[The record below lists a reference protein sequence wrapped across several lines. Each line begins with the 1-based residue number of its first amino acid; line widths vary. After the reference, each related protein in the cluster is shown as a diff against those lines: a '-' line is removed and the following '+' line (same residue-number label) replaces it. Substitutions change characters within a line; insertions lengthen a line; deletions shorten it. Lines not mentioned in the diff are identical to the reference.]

1 MKAQYRA
8 VVIGGGVVGA
18 SVLYHLA
25 KLGWPDVALIERA
38 ELTAGSTWHAAAGF
52 HALNADP
59 NIAALQDY
67 TIRLYPQ
74 IEAESGQ
81 SCGLHMTG
89 GITFAS
95 NPDRWEWLQ
104 SAWAVFQAIGIE
116 TSRLVT
122 PDEIAAM
129 NPLLDMTG
137 IKGGLHD
144 VAEGYLDPNGTTHAY
159 ARAAQKRGADVIL
172 RNRVLAITPRAGGG
186 FDIDTEQ
193 GRIFAEHVV
202 NAGGLWAKQVGR
214 MVGLDLPVT
223 PMEHHYLI
231 TETIPEVAALPR
243 ELPVTVDLDGFSYAR
258 QEARGYLLGV
268 YEQNPRHWQMD
279 GAPWDYG
286 MELIPE
292 DIDRIAPELQVAFA
306 RYPAL
311 GRTGIKRWI
320 NGAFTFT
327 PDGNPLVGPV
337 GPRGY
342 WVACGVMAG
351 FSQGGG
357 VGKALAEWMI
367 HGTTEQ
373 DVYGMD
379 VARYGAFHANRD
391 YLRATTGQFYSR
403 RFVMTFPN
411 EQLPAA
417 RPLKTT
423 PAHAEMTAAG
433 ARWGVS
439 WGLEVPLYFAPSPDF
454 SEPGT
459 LKRSAAFPVIRQEAL
474 AVRDAAGLLD
484 ISGFARYEVTGP
496 GATGWLDRLLA
507 CKLPAPGRARLA
519 PMLAP
524 DGRLKGDLTVF
535 NWGDGRYWLMGS
547 YYLRSF
553 HARWFADHAARG
565 AVWRDISDD
574 WLGFSVQGPKA
585 RAVLERL
592 TGPLALP
599 MMGCAERDVGLT
611 RARVAR
617 LSLSGELAYEINVP
631 AAHHATLRRQ
641 LLAAGADLGLREI
654 GFAAMLSLRLEKSIG
669 IWNAEYAQGHT
680 PAMTGLDRW
689 IADKPGFIGREAALA
704 APPPARR
711 LVMLQVDADGADASG
726 FEPVWQDGQKV
737 GLTTSGGYGHRVGAS
752 LALAHLRA
760 DLAAVGTRVTVHVV
774 GRERAA
780 TVIPHSPY
788 DPKGER
794 MRQ

>member
-8 VVIGGGVVGA
+8 VVIGGGVVGV
-18 SVLYHLA
+18 SVLYHLT
-25 KLGWPDVALIERA
+25 KLGWSEVALIERA

-95 NPDRWEWLQ
+95 DPDRWEWLQ

-137 IKGGLHD
+137 IRGGLHD

-159 ARAAQKRGADVIL
+159 AKAAQKRGADVIL
-172 RNRVLAITPRAGGG
+172 RNRVLTITPRATGG
-186 FDIDTEQ
+186 FDIDTEH
-193 GRIFAEHVV
+193 GRIFADNVV
-202 NAGGLWAKQVGR
+202 NAGGLWAKQVGL

-223 PMEHHYLI
+223 PMEHHYLV
-231 TETIPEVAALPR
+231 TETIPEVAALTA

-258 QEARGYLLGV
+258 QEAKGYLLGV
-268 YEQNPRHWQMD
+268 YERNPQHWQMD

-292 DIDRIAPELQVAFA
+292 DINRIAPELQIAFA

-367 HGTTEQ
+367 HGATEQ

-379 VARYGAFHANRD
+379 VARYGAFHANRA

-403 RFVMTFPN
+403 RFVMTFQN

-417 RPLKTT
+417 RPLKTA
-423 PAHAEMTAAG
+423 PAHADMTAAG
-433 ARWGVS
+433 CRWGVN

-454 SEPGT
+454 TEAGT
-459 LKRSAAFPVIRQEAL
+459 LKRSAAFPVIRDETL

-484 ISGFARYEVTGP
+484 ISGFARYEVTGA
-496 GATGWLDRLLA
+496 GAAAWLDHLLA
-507 CKLPAPGRARLA
+507 CKLPSPGRARLA
-519 PMLAP
+519 PMLAE

-535 NWGDGRYWLMGS
+535 NWGDGGYWLMGS

-553 HARWFADHAARG
+553 HLRWFADRAEPG
-565 AVWRDISDD
+565 ATLRDISDD
-574 WLGFSVQGPKA
+574 WTGFSVQGPQA
-585 RAVLERL
+585 RAVIERL
-592 TGPLALP
+592 AGPLSLQ
-599 MMGCAERDVGLT
+599 MMGCAEKDIGLT
-611 RARVAR
+611 RTRVAR

-631 AAHHATLRRQ
+631 APFHATLRRQ
-641 LLAAGADLGLREI
+641 LLAAGADLGLREV

-669 IWNAEYAQGHT
+669 IWNAEYGQGYT

-689 IADKPGFIGREAALA
+689 IADKPGFVGHEAYRA

-711 LVMLQVDADGADASG
+711 LVMLRVDADGADATG
-726 FEPVWQDGQKV
+726 FEPVWHKGAKV
-737 GLTTSGGYGHRVGAS
+737 GFTTSGGYGHRVGQS
-752 LALAHLRA
+752 LALAQVRA
-760 DLAAVGTRVTVHVV
+760 DLVVPGTALTIHVV
-774 GRERAA
+774 GRERGAE
-780 TVIPHSPY
+780 VIALSPY
-788 DPKGER
+788 DPDGHR
-794 MRQ
+794 MRA